1 MKIAPKIRSWL
12 GFVLRR
18 ARVESEMSEEFRC
31 HLQLRADD
39 LERQGLTRTQ
49 AERQARIEFG
59 GLERYTEECR
69 EALAGRLLR
78 ELWGD
83 MRYGLR
89 QLRRNPGFTAVALA
103 TLTLGIGANTAIF
116 SAVDAVLLRPLPFP
130 HPEQLVAVRESFRQF
145 PSASV
150 SYPDYLDWVA
160 DNHSFA
166 ALSAY
171 RGASGVVTHAG
182 PPAVISGQECTWQY
196 FDVLGMQPELGRT
209 FTAADDRVGAGDV
222 VVIADSLWHQRFSG
236 DPNILGKTMELDATP
251 RVIVGVMPPGFP
263 GLSAAKDAAQ
273 YWTPLGAQ
281 ATKDSGLM
289 TRDNH
294 PGLIG
299 LGRLKPGVT
308 LAAARADLSRI
319 ARNLSQ
325 QFPKSNTDEGIA
337 AVSYL
342 DLVVQHDGPEALWIL
357 LAAVGLLLL
366 IACANVANL
375 LLARAATRQKANA
388 IRSALGASRARLIR
402 GHLTESLCLGVAG
415 SALGLLLAW
424 LVIRAT
430 PALIRPELGMPGMAR
445 TDQLSL
451 DWRVLAF
458 TTLLAL
464 ATSLLFGLAPAWHA
478 SRTSLA
484 GVLKEGG
491 YDSSAGGSGTRLR
504 GILVAV
510 EMALALVLLAGAG
523 LLIRSLLRLQQ
534 VNPGFNPDHVL
545 TFEISLPNAKYPKA
559 EQTLEFF
566 RQARARLARL
576 PGVTAVGTVKPLPF
590 GGNDWETGF
599 TIVGRPEPLPGQ
611 GHSTNYA
618 MISGD
623 YFHAMGMR
631 LLRGRAFSDTD
642 TKTSTLVAII
652 DDTFARRY
660 WPGNDPLANALGK
673 QVQLNGHDC
682 TVVGI
687 VARVMDYGLDQSTEM
702 DRLPES
708 FVPLTQYAQSSVDF
722 AVLTRQA
729 DPMQLR
735 GEVTT
740 AIQSLD
746 ADQPL
751 DDMMTMNQRIAL
763 SLAQRR
769 LTLWLM
775 GAFAVL
781 ALILAAIGIYGVLSY
796 AVAQRTHEIGI
807 RMALGAGRGNVLA
820 LVLGHGMRLAAA
832 GALAG
837 LAAALPL
844 GRFAASY
851 LFGVSW
857 HDPLTLAAVPLL
869 LLAVAALACYVPAR
883 RASRTDPWIALRHE

>member
-1 MKIAPKIRSWL
+1 MKITPRARSWFA
-12 GFVLRR
+12 FVFRR
-18 ARVESEMSEEFRC
+18 TQVESEMNEEFRV

-39 LERQGLTRTQ
+39 LRRQGLTRAQ
-49 AERQARIEFG
+49 AERQAWIEFG

-83 MRYGLR
+83 IRYGLR
-89 QLRRNPGFTAVALA
+89 QLSRNPGFTAVALA
-103 TLTLGIGANTAIF
+103 TLALGIGA
-116 SAVDAVLLRPLPFP
+116 
-130 HPEQLVAVRESFRQF
+130 
-145 PSASV
+145 
-150 SYPDYLDWVA
+150 
-160 DNHSFA
+160 
-166 ALSAY
+166 
-171 RGASGVVTHAG
+171 SGVITHAG

-196 FDVLGMQPELGRT
+196 FNVLGIQPELGRT
-209 FTAADDRVGAGDV
+209 FTTADDRVGAGDV
-222 VVIADSLWHQRFSG
+222 VVIADSLWHERFSG
-236 DPNILGKTMELDATP
+236 DPNILGKTMELDAKP

-281 ATKDSGLM
+281 ANKNSLM
-289 TRDNH
+289 DRDNH
-294 PGLIG
+294 ADLTG

-319 ARNLSQ
+319 AHNLSQ
-325 QFPKSNTDEGIA
+325 QYPKSNTDEGIA

-366 IACANVANL
+366 IACTNVANL

-388 IRSALGASRARLIR
+388 IRSTLGASRARLIR

-415 SALGLLLAW
+415 SALGLLLAG
-424 LVIRAT
+424 LAMRAA
-430 PALIRPELGMPGMAR
+430 PVLIRPELGMAR
-445 TDQLSL
+445 AGQLSL

-458 TTLLAL
+458 TVLLAL
-464 ATSLLFGLAPAWHA
+464 ATSVLFGLAPAWHA

-491 YDSSAGGSGTRLR
+491 YDSAAGGSGTRLR
-504 GILVAV
+504 GILVAA

-545 TFEISLPNAKYPKA
+545 TFEVSLPSAKYPK
-559 EQTLEFF
+559 EKQTLEFF

-576 PGVTAVGTVKPLPF
+576 PGVTAVGTINPLPF
-590 GGNDWETGF
+590 GGNDWEDSF
-599 TIVGRPEPLPGQ
+599 TIVGRPQPPPGQ
-611 GHSTNYA
+611 GPSTNYA
-618 MISGD
+618 VISGD

-631 LLRGRAFSDTD
+631 LVRGRAFNDTD
-642 TKTSTLVAII
+642 TSASTPVAII

-660 WPGNDPLANALGK
+660 WPGSDPPANALGK
-673 QVQLNGHDC
+673 QIHLNGHDR
-682 TVVGI
+682 TVVGV
-687 VARVMDYGLDQSTEM
+687 VARVMDFGLDQSTEM

-708 FVPLTQYAQSSVDF
+708 FVPLMQLTYALSGIDF
-722 AVLTRQA
+722 AVRTRQA

-735 GEVTT
+735 GEVTA

-746 ADQPL
+746 AGQPL

-781 ALILAAIGIYGVLSY
+781 ALTLAAIGIYGVLSY

-807 RMALGAGRGNVLA
+807 RMALGAGRGSVLA
-820 LVLGHGMRLAAA
+820 LVLGHGMRLAGA

-837 LAAALPL
+837 LAAALAL

-857 HDPLTLAAVPLL
+857 RDPLTLAAVPLL

-883 RASRTDPWIALRHE
+883 RASRTDPWTALRKE